1 MYNNFAKYC
10 LSKGSVIR
18 PLNFPLKDNEYIG
31 TCNPSIFFDGDRL
44 RMIIRRVNYALWNSD
59 NEYRFTTQYG
69 PLWYITGNDKH
80 QLKTIN
86 YLCEIDNSG
95 VLSYKLI
102 NTSKLDKEPIWEFV
116 GLEDARLV
124 RWDGKLYG
132 TGVRRDTTTN
142 GQGRMELS
150 ELDEDGNEI
159 SRVRIKAPGDDSTYC
174 EKNWMPILDM
184 PYHYVKWCNPVEI
197 VKANPITGECETV
210 LLKEQPQDIEFYNT
224 NGMGIRGSSQV
235 IPWGEYRI
243 ALTHM
248 CELWINEKNQKCGTG
263 YFEQFIVWDKDWNI
277 VKISEPFKFAGFG
290 IEFTNGLAYK
300 DGNFYIPFALQDNF
314 SFLLTV
320 SEDIVR
326 DFIFNNDRTL
336 GDYILTNNITL
347 LFFNDPF
354 NSYNCMNMGNEYF
367 NRNDFA
373 PAMVLYERACEYN
386 TFKTQ
391 DELYDCMYMCG
402 KAIANHGKN
411 DDAEILLWDKMIDLN
426 MNRSEGYLMASKY
439 YIWRNRLSEAYTFA
453 KLAYELNNY
462 KMVLADSISNLY
474 IGEFDGEVQYLWAMY
489 NTENYLDCLPMAYQL
504 KEKYCD
510 DENKIT
516 QISHFIEIAENNKKN
531 KYRVL

>member
-1 MYNNFAKYC
+1 MYNNFVKYC

-18 PLNFPLKDNEYIG
+18 PLNFPLKDKEYIG

-44 RMIIRRVNYALWNSD
+44 RLIIRRVNYALWNSD

-69 PLWYITGNDKH
+69 PLWYISGDEERH
-80 QLKTIN
+80 LKTIN
-86 YLCEIDNSG
+86 YLCEIDNNG
-95 VLSYKLI
+95 VLKYNLI

-124 RWDGKLYG
+124 RWDGKLYA
-132 TGVRRDTTTN
+132 TGVRRDTTPN

-159 SRVRIKAPGDDSTYC
+159 SRVRIKAPGDDSSYC
-174 EKNWMPILDM
+174 EKNWMAILDM

-197 VKANPITGECETV
+197 VKANPITGDCETV
-210 LLKEQPQDIEFYNT
+210 LLKEQPQDLEYYNT
-224 NGMGIRGSSQV
+224 NNMGIRGSSQV

-248 CELWINEKNQKCGTG
+248 CELWINEKQQKCGTG

-300 DGNFYIPFALQDNF
+300 DGVFYIPFALQDNF

-326 DFIFNNDRTL
+326 DFIFNNDRNL
-336 GDYILTNNITL
+336 GNYILTSNTTL
-347 LFFNDPF
+347 AFFNDPF
-354 NSYNCMNMGNEYF
+354 DSYKCMEMGNEYF
-367 NRNDFA
+367 KRNDYA

-386 TFKTQ
+386 TFKNSN
-391 DELYDCMYMCG
+391 ELYACMYMCG
-402 KAIANHGKN
+402 KSIANMGRR
-411 DDAEILLWDKMIDLN
+411 DEAEIMLWNKMIDLN
-426 MNRSEGYLMASKY
+426 MNRSEGYLMASRY
-439 YIWRNRLSEAYTFA
+439 YLWRAKFSEAYTMA
-453 KLAYELNNY
+453 KLAYEINNFG
-462 KMVLADSISNLY
+462 MNLPDDFHD
-474 IGEFDGEVQYLWAMY
+474 ILLTNFDGDMEYIKCLYQ
-489 NTENYLDCLPMAYQL
+489 TENYLDCIDMLNNL
-504 KEKYCD
+504 NVKYTLTP
-510 DENKIT
+510 T
-516 QISHFIEIAENNKKN
+516 QIDEVNGYINFIKNNEQN